1 MPMLTNLADVLRA
14 YTAPD
19 GSKLTVVETAGWK
32 TRGYAGQGLTAAVG
46 HMWHHT
52 ATAESAFAYADCPT
66 LNLLISGR
74 PDLPGPLCNI
84 AFGRSGTIYVVA
96 AGVANHAGPGS
107 AGGAY
112 ANTGNHYFIGNEMES
127 SGIRDD
133 WTEAQRRVMPHLGAA
148 LERGYGK
155 GKDFIQ
161 IGHKEYS
168 DQGKIDPAYIDMNTL
183 RQNINDILYGGTTH
197 VAPAAQNA
205 TPAPAQQTAVGNN
218 LNAPHWT
225 VRAGDT
231 LAKIARYYFG
241 NASAADIKK
250 LTDYNSIKDAN
261 KLAIGQRVFIP
272 GPLVWTV
279 EAGDSW
285 EKIAAYYGYSVQA
298 VKDRN
303 PGKSLAPGT
312 VMMIWGAGER

>member
-1 MPMLTNLADVLRA
+1 MPFITDLADIIRS

-19 GSKLTVVETAGWK
+19 GSKLTVVETSGWQA
-32 TRGYAGQGLTAAVG
+32 RGYAGQGMAGVEGVL
-46 HMWHHT
+46 WHHT
-52 ATAESAFAYADCPT
+52 ATAESAYARSNAPT
-66 LNLLISGR
+66 LNILINGHSF
-74 PDLPGPLCNI
+74 LPGPLCQL
-84 AFGRSGTIYVVA
+84 ALGRDGTVYVVA
-96 AGVANHAGPGS
+96 AGLCNHAGTGS
-107 AGGAY
+107 ASGAY
-112 ANTGNHYFIGNEMES
+112 RNVGNSYFIGIEMES

-148 LERGYGK
+148 LERGYGR

-168 DQGKIDPAYIDMNTL
+168 DQGKIDPAFISMDQL
-183 RQNINDILYGGTTH
+183 RQSINDLLYGGSTQ

-205 TPAPAQQTAVGNN
+205 APAPAQQTAVGNN

-241 NASAADIKK
+241 ASTAAEVKK
-250 LTDYNSIKDAN
+250 LADYNGLKDPHR
-261 KLAIGQRVFIP
+261 LALGQRIFIP
-272 GPLVWTV
+272 GPLVWIV
-279 EAGDSW
+279 DPGDSW
-285 EKIAAYYGYSVQA
+285 EKIATYYGYSVQA

-303 PGKSLAPGT
+303 PGKSLTPGT
-312 VMMIWGAGER
+312 VLEIWGEGER